1 MSFVFPAPAAHPL
14 SRYPDRHADQ
24 MQRLTYPMQPQ
35 HARRARRPPAL
46 ERVVRQEPVAGV
58 LGAALVLQVVVLLV
72 WDRGDPAEDLE
83 AVGVW
88 RPSSAMSS
96 GGILFLFFL
105 FFFFFSSCSYSSS
118 PPSSS
123 CTSSLLLLF
132 FSLPCGWS
140 VISETL
146 LSILM
151 MGFSSS
157 SRMAR
162 RLSVWAADSGRQR
175 GFIIESRYKEIKK

>member
-1 MSFVFPAPAAHPL
+1 MISISYLRTGLHEL
-14 SRYPDRHADQ
+14 
-24 MQRLTYPMQPQ
+24 RLP
-35 HARRARRPPAL
+35 RARCTPVIQISRQTRRP
-46 ERVVRQEPVAGV
+46 
-58 LGAALVLQVVVLLV
+58 
-72 WDRGDPAEDLE
+72 DAETHVSH
-83 AVGVW
+83 A
-88 RPSSAMSS
+88 AMSS

-175 GFIIESRYKEIKK
+175 GCIIESRYKEIRNKEIKTRNTVFLVVLKSLVCRSLPPNY